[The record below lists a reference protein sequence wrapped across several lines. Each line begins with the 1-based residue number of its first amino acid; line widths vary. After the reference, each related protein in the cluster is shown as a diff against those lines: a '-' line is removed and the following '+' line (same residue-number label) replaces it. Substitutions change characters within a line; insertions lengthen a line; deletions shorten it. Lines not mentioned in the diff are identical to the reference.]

1 MTVSSDYLDYVLDQ
15 LRPFGHVVARRMFG
29 GVGLY
34 ADGFFFGIIDDT
46 VYFKVDDSNRAD
58 YEGRGCR
65 KFTVTMGKDVPKA
78 VSMSYFAVP
87 EDVLEEP
94 DDLKVWARKALAVA
108 VAAAA
113 GKPKAAG
120 PRKKAAKRA
129 PRGPARSP
137 GR

>member
-1 MTVSSDYLDYVLDQ
+1 MPVSSDYLDYVLDQ
-15 LRPFGHVVARRMFG
+15 LRPFGNVVARRMFG

-58 YEGRGCR
+58 YEARRSR
-65 KFTVTMGKDVPKA
+65 KFAVTMGKDAPRE
-78 VSMSYFAVP
+78 VSMSYYAVP

-113 GKPKAAG
+113 SKPKAA
-120 PRKKAAKRA
+120 PRKKKAAGR
-129 PRGPARSP
+129 RSP
-137 GR
+137 RA

>member
-1 MTVSSDYLDYVLDQ
+1 MSVSRDYLDYVLDQ
-15 LRPFGHVVARRMFG
+15 LRPFGSVVARRMFG

-58 YEGRGCR
+58 YEARGCR
-65 KFTVTMGKDVPKA
+65 KFTVTMGKDTPKA

-87 EDVLEEP
+87 EDVLEDQ
-94 DDLKVWARKALAVA
+94 DDLKLWARKALAVA

-113 GKPKAAG
+113 GKPRPTAG
-120 PRKKAAKRA
+120 KKKAAKR
-129 PRGPARSP
+129 RSP
-137 GR
+137 RS

>member
-1 MTVSSDYLDYVLDQ
+1 MPVSSDYLDYVLDQ
-15 LRPFGHVVARRMFG
+15 LRPFATVVARRMFG

-58 YEGRGCR
+58 YEARGCR
-65 KFTVTMGKDVPKA
+65 KFTVTMGKETPKA

-94 DDLKVWARKALAVA
+94 DDLKVWARKALGVA
-108 VAAAA
+108 VSAAAS
-113 GKPKAAG
+113 KPKPAPG
-120 PRKKAAKRA
+120 RKKAANRRA
-129 PRGPARSP
+129 LRS
-137 GR
+137 

>member
-1 MTVSSDYLDYVLDQ
+1 MPVSSDYLDYVLDQ
-15 LRPFGHVVARRMFG
+15 LRPFGNVVARRMFG

-46 VYFKVDDSNRAD
+46 VYFKVDDSNRGD
-58 YEGRGCR
+58 YEARGCR
-65 KFTVTMGKDVPKA
+65 KFTVTMGKDAPKA

-108 VAAAA
+108 VTAAASKPKPTA
-113 GKPKAAG
+113 GK
-120 PRKKAAKRA
+120 KKATKH
-129 PRGPARSP
+129 RSP
-137 GR
+137 RR

>member
-1 MTVSSDYLDYVLDQ
+1 MSVSSDYLDYVLDQ
-15 LRPFGHVVARRMFG
+15 LRPFGRVVARRMFG

-58 YEGRGCR
+58 YEARGCR
-65 KFTVTMGKDVPKA
+65 KFTVTMGKATPKA

-94 DDLKVWARKALAVA
+94 EDLKAWARKALAVA
-108 VAAAA
+108 IAAAA
-113 GKPKAAG
+113 SKPKVAIG
-120 PRKKAAKRA
+120 RKKAAKRVSRRQA
-129 PRGPARSP
+129 KPAKR
-137 GR
+137 

>member
-1 MTVSSDYLDYVLDQ
+1 MSVSSDYLAYVLDQ
-15 LRPFGHVVARRMFG
+15 LRPFGNVVARRMFG

-58 YEGRGCR
+58 YEVRGCR
-65 KFTVTMGKDVPKA
+65 KFTATMGKDRDKA

-87 EDVLEEP
+87 EDVLEDP

-113 GKPKAAG
+113 SKPRASAGKKQAT
-120 PRKKAAKRA
+120 KR
-129 PRGPARSP
+129 RSP

>member
-1 MTVSSDYLDYVLDQ
+1 MSVSSDYLGYVLDQ

-58 YEGRGCR
+58 YEARGAR
-65 KFTVTMGKDVPKA
+65 KFTVTMGKDSPKA

-87 EDVLEEP
+87 EDILEEP

-113 GKPKAAG
+113 TKPKARAV
-120 PRKKAAKRA
+120 RKKAAK
-129 PRGPARSP
+129 PRVEGK
-137 GR
+137 